1 MKIAQLGRSQAWGQS
16 WTFPLQVGGVDQSG
30 CPHGLAV
37 PLVSIWIVGMVKLL
51 PPTKYELAVS
61 PCAPDFLLCT
71 QCVKSESTAL

>member
-37 PLVSIWIVGMVKLL
+37 PLVSIWIVGMAASSNKI
-51 PPTKYELAVS
+51 
-61 PCAPDFLLCT
+61 
-71 QCVKSESTAL
+71 